1 MSKMMLLSPT
11 SNLFMH
17 SSCQLFS
24 HIFRQY
30 FSQKRRISLH
40 STKLFFY
47 CLEDSQVRL
56 GIKSPFTS
64 SHDSS
69 GQRNDTV
76 LHFQYILLVIQY
88 KKRDRNK
95 IKISRLKKKVGEKIV
110 DVNMANPT
118 FLPLCPT
125 FTTLNCSFSFF
136 LSFFF
141 FHLLKRLKYLV

>member
-1 MSKMMLLSPT
+1 MMLLSPT

-17 SSCQLFS
+17 SSCQLFF

-64 SHDSS
+64 SHDSVR
-69 GQRNDTV
+69 QRNDTV

-88 KKRDRNK
+88 KKRDKNK
-95 IKISRLKKKVGEKIV
+95 IKISRLKKSGPKIV

-125 FTTLNCSFSFF
+125 FTTLNCSFFF

-141 FHLLKRLKYLV
+141 FHLQKRLKYLV